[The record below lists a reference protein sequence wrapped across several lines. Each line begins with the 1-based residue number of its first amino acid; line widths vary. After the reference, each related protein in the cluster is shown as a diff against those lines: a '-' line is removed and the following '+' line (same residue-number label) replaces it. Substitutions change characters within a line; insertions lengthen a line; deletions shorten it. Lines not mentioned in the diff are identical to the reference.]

1 MTTVPDRIPMVIP
14 ADNLPGPEQGHW
26 TSRDYMAL
34 PNDGI
39 RYEVV
44 DGVLFKSPSP
54 NRWHQETVGELF
66 SYLRNYLKYTGRG
79 IAYLA
84 PFDVE
89 LAPNVIVQPDVMVLL
104 NASRDK
110 IKENRIVGAPDLVV
124 EVTSPGTVGFDRRE
138 KQNAYARAG
147 VQEYWIVDPIART
160 VEVLTLVNNRYRP
173 VGIFRGRAILPS
185 KVVPELDVH
194 VEQFF
199 VQ

>member
-1 MTTVPDRIPMVIP
+1 MTTVPDRIPMITP

-26 TSRDYMAL
+26 TYQDYIAL

-39 RYEVV
+39 RYEIV
-44 DGVLFKSPSP
+44 DGVLFMSPSP

-66 SYLRNYLKYTGRG
+66 SYLRNYVKLTGRG
-79 IAYLA
+79 SVYLA

-89 LAPNVIVQPDVMVLL
+89 LAPNIVVQPNVMVLL
-104 NASRDK
+104 NASTDK

-160 VEVLTLVNNRYRP
+160 VEVLTLVNTTYRP
-173 VGIFRGRAILPS
+173 VGIFRGKALLPS
-185 KVVPELDVH
+185 KVVPEFQVH

-199 VQ
+199 A